1 MKTRI
6 ALTVGQANLDAIQE
20 LSDLMGK
27 SKSAIIDELLTESN
41 VVFITLATILKK
53 AKHLD
58 QLAKNQIKEETKRT
72 EKDMQKMVDSA
83 NHVLFDMDAKITA
96 QILKMNRKKPPVSNT
111 GVRK

>member
-6 ALTVGQANLDAIQE
+6 ALTVSQTNLDAIQE
-20 LSDLMGK
+20 LSELLGK
-27 SKSAIIDELLTESN
+27 SKSSVIDELLTESN

-83 NHVLFDMDAKITA
+83 NHILLDMDAKISA
-96 QILKMNRKKPPVSNT
+96 QIIKINRKKAPVSNT